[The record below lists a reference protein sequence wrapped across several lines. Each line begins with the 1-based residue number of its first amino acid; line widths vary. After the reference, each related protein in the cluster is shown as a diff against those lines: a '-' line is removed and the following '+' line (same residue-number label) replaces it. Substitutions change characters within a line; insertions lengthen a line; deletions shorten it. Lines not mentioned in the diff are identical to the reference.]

1 MSSSFRALEN
11 VRGRILLAGFG
22 VDGQQPDQTFSELV
36 VLNDPHACAFALAL
50 ARPPNFA
57 NTTGTGND
65 ISCLQVLCKPNS
77 KLSTLIFGPVV
88 RPKPG
93 ENWGLDERVHG
104 RDHTAAPYV
113 PQGCLFGA
121 TRAFVPRF
129 ALPSPR
135 GRWDFPVVQGQS
147 RRGRRSYGVVVRLPA
162 LIAAGAPLLQWGIAC
177 RRPALGPMGW
187 VPGATSGANRGGGA
201 APTMGH
207 RL

>member
-36 VLNDPHACAFALAL
+36 VVDDPHACAFALAL

-57 NTTGTGND
+57 NTTGTGTT
-65 ISCLQVLCKPNS
+65 SPASRFCASQTANS
-77 KLSTLIFGPVV
+77 PRSSSDQ
-88 RPKPG
+88 PG

-104 RDHTAAPYV
+104 RDHTAEPYV

-135 GRWDFPVVQGQS
+135 GRWDFPVVQG
-147 RRGRRSYGVVVRLPA
+147 P
-162 LIAAGAPLLQWGIAC
+162 IAAGAPLLRGC
-177 RRPALGPMGW
+177 
-187 VPGATSGANRGGGA
+187 GAAARVDRGGGA
-201 APTMGH
+201 APTMGQ